1 MLLVKFETELTFH
14 EFPDCAC
21 VAAVAAL
28 AHFKR
33 PDVTTS
39 GNNEFVIHTAA
50 EKDLIP
56 TVLHHYPICVSYALF
71 DEGKVAVVDP
81 TALEE
86 RVSDANLILAIN
98 SYNELCCMHL
108 GGVSLTSPHLILRC
122 SEKAAERA
130 KRIVAFIKD
139 SLEEDQ
145 KRRANGDHKGFAES
159 IRLNT
164 ILSNVLKSE
173 TIDEMDQDDSYDE
186 LADAEE
192 MEIINNELEVVNLD
206 SKTVTTKQDFN
217 KWNVPDESDNSS
229 ESDDD
234 MEATSK
240 PKLKSKAK
248 VIPTKPSNAE
258 DSSEEEATIVLK

>member
-1 MLLVKFETELTFH
+1 M
-14 EFPDCAC
+14 
-21 VAAVAAL
+21 

-39 GNNEFVIHTAA
+39 GNSEFVIHTAA

-71 DEGKVAVVDP
+71 NEGKVAVVDP

-122 SEKAAERA
+122 SEKAADRA

-145 KRRANGDHKGFAES
+145 KRRADGDHQGFAES
-159 IRLNT
+159 IRLNK

-173 TIDEMDQDDSYDE
+173 TVENDMDQDDSYDE

-192 MEIINNELEVVNLD
+192 MEIINDDLEVVNLD
-206 SKTVTTKQDFN
+206 EKTVTTKQDLN
-217 KWNVPDESDNSS
+217 KWNNPDESDNTDS

-234 MEATSK
+234 EMEEKAK
-240 PKLKSKAK
+240 PKPKAK
-248 VIPTKPSNAE
+248 AIPTKQSVHTG

>member
-1 MLLVKFETELTFH
+1 MFDFLL
-14 EFPDCAC
+14 DCAC

-71 DEGKVAVVDP
+71 NEGKVAVVDP

-139 SLEEDQ
+139 SLEADQ
-145 KRRANGDHKGFAES
+145 KRRTDGDHQGFAES
-159 IRLNT
+159 IRLNK

-173 TIDEMDQDDSYDE
+173 TIEDDMDQDDSYDE
-186 LADAEE
+186 LADAGDI
-192 MEIINNELEVVNLD
+192 EIINNELEVVNLD
-206 SKTVTTKQDFN
+206 SKTVTTKQDLN
-217 KWNVPDESDNSS
+217 KWNNPDESDNTS

-234 MEATSK
+234 MEETATASAKSK
-240 PKLKSKAK
+240 PKAKAK
-248 VIPTKPSNAE
+248 AIPKPLFVG
-258 DSSEEEATIVLK
+258 DSSEEEETIVLK